1 MVTAT
6 EARRGAR
13 AFLKRHLL
21 TLYALVAFTYL
32 FLPVFLVILF
42 GFNDASGRFNYA
54 WEGFSLKSWRSVFG
68 ETFGGVPGLF
78 DSLLVSLR
86 LALLSSLGATLLG
99 TLIALALVRYRFR
112 GRATTNVMLF
122 LPMATP
128 EVVLGSSILALFLAL
143 RFRLGFTTLLIAHVL
158 FNISYV
164 VVTVKARL
172 AGFDRHLEEA
182 AMDLYANEWETFRR
196 VTLPMIMPGVFAAFL
211 LGFALSFDDFIISN
225 FNSGQTVTFPLYIF
239 GAALRGIPPE
249 VNVLGTLVF
258 LVTVT
263 IMLGSVWLQRR
274 RALPSAGQTNQQ
286 LPGRGAQDRV

>member
-1 MVTAT
+1 
-6 EARRGAR
+6 GAQ
-13 AFLKRHLL
+13 
-21 TLYALVAFTYL
+21 
-32 FLPVFLVILF
+32 
-42 GFNDASGRFNYA
+42 
-54 WEGFSLKSWRSVFG
+54 
-68 ETFGGVPGLF
+68 FGGVPGLF

-86 LALLSSLGATLLG
+86 LALLSALGATVLG

-112 GRATTNVMLF
+112 GRSTTNLLLF

-128 EVVLGSSILALFLAL
+128 EVVMGSSILALFLVI
-143 RFRLGFTTLLIAHVL
+143 RFSLGFNTLLIAHIL

-172 AGFDRHLEEA
+172 QGFDRHLEEA

-211 LGFALSFDDFIISN
+211 LAFALSFDDFIISN

-239 GAALRGIPPE
+239 GAAQRGIPPE
-249 VNVLGTLVF
+249 VNVLGTLIF

-263 IMLGSVWLQRR
+263 IMLVNVWMQRR
-274 RALPSAGQTNQQ
+274 RA
-286 LPGRGAQDRV
+286 